1 MLTLNTF
8 NKNISSLLYF
18 AEVPVDEIKNNFLY
32 NLLKNDFEDNEF
44 GEICVDICKTEEL
57 YGKYPSP
64 KMFYSRKEE
73 KGKKIL
79 IEEGAFY
86 VDDTMPQYMA
96 VISDL
101 DQDTR
106 DRICNSVWQWLIDN
120 KRGELV
126 SEQFIIERLKQFRPQ
141 QGQDDYPTLS
151 EIKKL
156 IDDHNNTKPPFDIQ

>member
-18 AEVPVDEIKNNFLY
+18 AEVPVDEVKNAFLY
-32 NLLKNDFEDNEF
+32 KLLKDDFDDKEF

-57 YGKYPSP
+57 YGRYPSP

-79 IEEGAFY
+79 IEEGVFY
-86 VDDTMPQYMA
+86 LDDTMPQYRA

-101 DQDTR
+101 DQDKR
-106 DRICNSVWQWLIDN
+106 DVVCNSVWKWLIDN
-120 KRGELV
+120 KRGEFV
-126 SEQFIIERLKQFRPQ
+126 SEQFIVERLKQFRPTQ
-141 QGQDDYPTLS
+141 KEDEPITLT

-156 IDDHNNTKPPFDIQ
+156 IAEHKGE

>member
-32 NLLKNDFEDNEF
+32 NLLKNDFEDKEF

-73 KGKKIL
+73 KGKKIF
-79 IEEGAFY
+79 IAEGEFY
-86 VDDTMPQYMA
+86 VDDTMPQYRD

-106 DRICNSVWQWLIDN
+106 DRICNLVWKWLIDN
-120 KRGELV
+120 KRGEFV
-126 SEQFIIERLKQFRPQ
+126 SEQFIIERLKQFRPTPKE
-141 QGQDDYPTLS
+141 DEPITLT

-156 IDDHNNTKPPFDIQ
+156 IVDHKEGNK

>member
-18 AEVPVDEIKNNFLY
+18 AEVPVDEVKNAFLY
-32 NLLKNDFEDNEF
+32 KLLKDDFDDKEF

-86 VDDTMPQYMA
+86 LDDTMPQYRA
-96 VISDL
+96 VIADL
-101 DQDTR
+101 DQDKR
-106 DRICNSVWQWLIDN
+106 DVVCNSVWKWLIDN

-126 SEQFIIERLKQFRPQ
+126 SEQFIIERLKQFRPT
-141 QGQDDYPTLS
+141 PTEEEPITLT

-156 IDDHNNTKPPFDIQ
+156 IANHN

>member
-1 MLTLNTF
+1 MITVNTF

-32 NLLKNDFEDNEF
+32 NLLKNDFDDDEF

-73 KGKKIL
+73 KGKKIF
-79 IEEGAFY
+79 IEEGSFY
-86 VDDTMPQYMA
+86 LDDTMPQYRA
-96 VISDL
+96 VIADL

-106 DRICNSVWQWLIDN
+106 DMVCNNVAQWLLNN

-126 SEQFIIERLKQFRPQ
+126 SEQFIIERLKQFRPYR
-141 QGQDDYPTLS
+141 DEEEPITLT
-151 EIKKL
+151 EIKNL
-156 IDDHNNTKPPFDIQ
+156 IASHKES

>member
-1 MLTLNTF
+1 MITIDTF

-18 AEVPVDEIKNNFLY
+18 AEVPVDEVKNAFLY
-32 NLLKNDFEDNEF
+32 KLLKEDFDDKEF

-57 YGKYPSP
+57 YGRYPSP

-73 KGKKIL
+73 KGKTVF
-79 IEEGAFY
+79 IEEGSFY
-86 VDDTMPQYMA
+86 LDDTMPQYRA
-96 VISDL
+96 VIDDL

-106 DRICNSVWQWLIDN
+106 DRVCNNVAQWLLNN

-126 SEQFIIERLKQFRPQ
+126 SEQFIIERLKQFRPT
-141 QGQDDYPTLS
+141 PTEDEPITLT

-156 IDDHNNTKPPFDIQ
+156 ISEHKGE